1 MSKLT
6 EDFDLLAIAV
16 LALMLGVVRAPQWDI
31 RTIGMEL
38 RGSEFRI
45 LHVDRAI
52 HTISIP
58 R

>member
-6 EDFDLLAIAV
+6 DDFDLLAIAV
-16 LALMLGVVRAPQWDI
+16 LALVLGVARVPEWDV

-45 LHVDRAI
+45 LHVDRVVQS
-52 HTISIP
+52 ISVP